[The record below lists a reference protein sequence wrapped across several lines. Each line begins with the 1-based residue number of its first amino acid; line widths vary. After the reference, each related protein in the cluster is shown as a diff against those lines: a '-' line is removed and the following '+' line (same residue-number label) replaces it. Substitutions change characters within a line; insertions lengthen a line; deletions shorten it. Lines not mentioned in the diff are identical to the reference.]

1 MSHAEHEAR
10 SRERRGSVAFAVITV
25 SDTRTAETDTGG
37 ALLQELLTAAGHT
50 VIHKSICRDDEVADR
65 LAEVLRTPDCEAVA
79 LTGGTGLGPR
89 DLAVDL
95 VERLYTARIPGFG
108 ELFRMLS
115 WDEIG
120 AGAMLSRASAGVI
133 EGRVIFALPGSRN
146 AIRLAVE
153 KLVAPGA
160 PHLVWELKGRA

>member
-10 SRERRGSVAFAVITV
+10 SRQQQGSVAFAVITV
-25 SDTRTAETDTGG
+25 SDTRTLDTDTGG
-37 ALLQELLTAAGHT
+37 ALLRDLLIEGGHT
-50 VIHKSICRDDEVADR
+50 VVHRSICRDDQVAHR
-65 LAEVLRTPDCEAVA
+65 LAEVLGNPACEAVA

-89 DLAVDL
+89 DLAVDVL
-95 VERLYTARIPGFG
+95 EGLYSRRIPGFG
-108 ELFRMLS
+108 ELFRALS
-115 WDEIG
+115 WSEIG

-133 EGRVIFALPGSRN
+133 EGRVVFALPGSLK

-160 PHLVWELKGRA
+160 LHLVWELKGRR